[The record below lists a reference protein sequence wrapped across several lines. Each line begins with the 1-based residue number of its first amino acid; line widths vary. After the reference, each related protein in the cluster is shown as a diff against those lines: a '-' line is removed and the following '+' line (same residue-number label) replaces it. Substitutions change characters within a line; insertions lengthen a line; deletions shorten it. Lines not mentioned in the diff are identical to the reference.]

1 MLAVMVSLPGALRQL
16 GLRGPSWLYA
26 GGTRSDRWRD
36 PDAVVRA
43 LALADG
49 DRVADLGAGYG
60 TFTGRLARAVAPR
73 GVVYAVDADAALLER
88 IERLARKAELANVVT
103 VAVGDR
109 LALPEPVD
117 LVFASAVF
125 HHLADQ
131 RTYFAAARGQLRPGG
146 RVAILESRRAG
157 LLRGYFPHGTPPE
170 ELLATMAA
178 AGYDLVAE
186 ADLVRGHLF
195 AVFAPRP

>member
-1 MLAVMVSLPGALRQL
+1 MVSLPGALRRI
-16 GLRGPSWLYA
+16 GRWGPGWLYA
-26 GGTRSDRWRD
+26 GGTRADRWRD
-36 PDAVVRA
+36 PDVVVRA

-60 TFTGRLARAVAPR
+60 TFTGRLARAVAPS
-73 GVVYAVDADAALLER
+73 GVVYAVDADPELLER
-88 IERLARKAELANVVT
+88 IGRLARQAQLANVVT
-103 VAVGDR
+103 VAAGDR

-125 HHLADQ
+125 HHLPEQGA
-131 RTYFAAARGQLRPGG
+131 YFAAAREQLRPGG
-146 RVAILESRRAG
+146 RVAILESRRSG
-157 LLRGYFPHGTPPE
+157 LLRRYFPHGTPPG

-178 AGYDLVAE
+178 AGYDLVTE

-195 AVFAPRP
+195 AVFAPRL